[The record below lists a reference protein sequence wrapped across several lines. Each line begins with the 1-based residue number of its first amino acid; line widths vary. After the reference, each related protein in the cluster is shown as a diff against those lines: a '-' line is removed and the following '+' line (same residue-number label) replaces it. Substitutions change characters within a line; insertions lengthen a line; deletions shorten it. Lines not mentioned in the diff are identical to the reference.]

1 MRGHR
6 PQLRDAIRHPGR
18 EPAQRLHELNSLRA
32 MEAITEDEYT
42 EKRRQI
48 ISEI

>member
-1 MRGHR
+1 M
-6 PQLRDAIRHPGR
+6 RDAIRHPGR